1 MTAAFGTTELPE
13 EQERAL
19 RRAVRLA
26 WLTLAFLATAVTVM
40 YVVMGSSQAMRT
52 AWAEDLLSLIPPIAF
67 LVAVCVTR
75 RRPSPAH
82 PYGYH
87 RSVGVGHLVAGTALL
102 TMGLLLVWE
111 SVSGLLAQE
120 HPPVGVMVVLGQ
132 PVWSGWLMIAA
143 LAYTAVPPVLLGRA
157 KLPLAATLHDR
168 VLHADADMN
177 RADWMTAVAG
187 IVGVLGIGVGLWW
200 ADSAAALVI
209 ALSILKDGVTNVRTA
224 VRALMD
230 ARATTVDG
238 SDVHPLVA
246 RVEERLAAEPW
257 VREGGVRLRDEG
269 HVFHVECFVVPR
281 DGVTPAVD
289 DLADLGGAVS
299 ALDWKL
305 RDVVVAPVAALP
317 AELLPQVTD
326 ARSAAQSGISA
337 GSGGDA
343 AGDDGKGTGG
353 HDAG

>member
-1 MTAAFGTTELPE
+1 MSAAFGATQLPE

-26 WLTLAFLATAVTVM
+26 WVTLGFLATALVLM

-52 AWAEDLLSLIPPIAF
+52 AWAEDLLSLIPPVAF
-67 LVAVCVTR
+67 LVAVRVTR
-75 RRPSPAH
+75 RRPSPGH

-111 SVSGLLAQE
+111 SASALLARE
-120 HPPVGVMVVLGQ
+120 HPPVGVMVVLGH

-157 KLPLAATLHDR
+157 KLPLARTLHDR

-209 ALSILKDGVTNVRTA
+209 SLSILKDGVTNVRTA

-230 ARATTVDG
+230 ARASTVDG
-238 SDVHPLVA
+238 SEVHPLVA
-246 RVEERLAAEPW
+246 RVEEHLAAVPW

-269 HVFHVECFVVPR
+269 HVFHAECFVVPR
-281 DGVTPAVD
+281 DGVTPSLQA
-289 DLADLGGAVS
+289 LADLGGSVS

-305 RDVVVAPVAALP
+305 RDVVVVPVPELP
-317 AELLPQVTD
+317 GELLPHV
-326 ARSAAQSGISA
+326 
-337 GSGGDA
+337 
-343 AGDDGKGTGG
+343 AGDNAGERGRTEQGTAG

>member
-1 MTAAFGTTELPE
+1 MSAAFGATQLPE

-26 WLTLAFLATAVTVM
+26 WGTLGFLATAIVLM

-52 AWAEDLLSLIPPIAF
+52 AWAEDLLSLIPPVAF
-67 LVAVCVTR
+67 LVAVRVTR
-75 RRPSPAH
+75 RRPSPGH

-111 SVSGLLAQE
+111 SASSLLAQE
-120 HPPVGVMVVLGQ
+120 HPPVGVMVVLGH

-157 KLPLAATLHDR
+157 KLPLARTLHDR

-209 ALSILKDGVTNVRTA
+209 SSSILKDGVTNVRTA

-238 SDVHPLVA
+238 SDVHPLVG
-246 RVEERLAAEPW
+246 RVEEHLAAVPW

-269 HVFHVECFVVPR
+269 HVFHAECFVVPR
-281 DGVTPAVD
+281 DGTTPSLQA
-289 DLADLGGAVS
+289 LADLGGSVS

-305 RDVVVAPVAALP
+305 RDVVVVPVPELP
-317 AELLPQVTD
+317 GELLPQVTGD
-326 ARSAAQSGISA
+326 GPPDRSRV
-337 GSGGDA
+337 
-343 AGDDGKGTGG
+343 GDDRAG